1 MSYYTQ
7 QLAEQLG
14 GSDKG
19 PSGPSFLPEHFQY
32 MQASTGPV
40 GQRGPQGLRI
50 FGFVLK
56 LQLICMLLGPSG
68 SVGPQGFQG
77 IRGEA
82 GEPVSMKS
90 FVILKFNSHVLFRD
104 QWDLPDQ

>member
-40 GQRGPQGLRI
+40 GQRGPQGSRI
-50 FGFVLK
+50 FDFVL
-56 LQLICMLLGPSG
+56 
-68 SVGPQGFQG
+68 
-77 IRGEA
+77 
-82 GEPVSMKS
+82 
-90 FVILKFNSHVLFRD
+90 D
-104 QWDLPDQ
+104 

>member
-1 MSYYTQ
+1 MYQKLFLNIFYYEQRPPGQAPDLSFYSQ

-40 GQRGPQGLRI
+40 GQRGPQGLCNFI
-50 FGFVLK
+50 SDISK
-56 LQLICMLLGPSG
+56 LQLI
-68 SVGPQGFQG
+68 
-77 IRGEA
+77 
-82 GEPVSMKS
+82 
-90 FVILKFNSHVLFRD
+90 
-104 QWDLPDQ
+104 